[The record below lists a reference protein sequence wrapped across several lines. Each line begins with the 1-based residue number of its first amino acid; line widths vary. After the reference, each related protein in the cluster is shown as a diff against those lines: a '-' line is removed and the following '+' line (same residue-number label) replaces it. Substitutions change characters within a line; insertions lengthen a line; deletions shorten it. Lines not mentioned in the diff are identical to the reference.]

1 MHDEHR
7 EVSQDSGRNETTIMF
22 LDLTAFTALNDTH
35 GDDTAVA
42 VVDLFVVAVER
53 AIAGHGRIVKTLGDG
68 VLLQIRD
75 PAAAVQVAQAVN
87 AHLHD
92 HDRTPELTGGASTG
106 PVVERDGDVL
116 GATVNLASRL
126 AGLATTG
133 ELWMTEAPARAAS
146 AAGWSVEFLGPKSVR
161 GLRRPVN
168 VHRARLC
175 EPDGCVTD
183 PICGMRISPG
193 PTTPTAVLDTRQV
206 WFCSPD
212 CRRQSGT
219 DSTQPDPTN
228 QVAPAPRPPNRIRE
242 GPLMNRASRRRTPPA
257 IAQIIEI
264 ALADARSAD
273 DPWPSLERAHVASQ
287 PWAWPHTRVHA
298 IMLATAWRQGD
309 HHEVLGQFIRLV
321 VAGPGSLTNRY
332 PPGNTGR
339 TTMGL
344 TEHGPVPPDLADA
357 LSSQ

>member
-7 EVSQDSGRNETTIMF
+7 EVNQDGGRNETTIMF

-42 VVDLFVVAVER
+42 IVDLFVVAVER

-68 VLLQIRD
+68 VLLQIHD

-126 AGLATTG
+126 AGLATAG

-146 AAGWSVEFLGPKSVR
+146 AAGWSVELLGPTPVR
-161 GLRRPVN
+161 GLRLPVN

-175 EPDGCVTD
+175 DPDGCVTD
-183 PICGMRISPG
+183 PVCGMRISPG
-193 PTTPTAVLDTRQV
+193 LTTPTAVLDTRQV

-212 CRRQSGT
+212 CHRQSGT
-219 DSTQPDPTN
+219 DSTRPAEPSRTSTPTAEQN
-228 QVAPAPRPPNRIRE
+228 
-242 GPLMNRASRRRTPPA
+242 
-257 IAQIIEI
+257 
-264 ALADARSAD
+264 
-273 DPWPSLERAHVASQ
+273 H
-287 PWAWPHTRVHA
+287 
-298 IMLATAWRQGD
+298 
-309 HHEVLGQFIRLV
+309 
-321 VAGPGSLTNRY
+321 
-332 PPGNTGR
+332 GR
-339 TTMGL
+339 NL
-344 TEHGPVPPDLADA
+344 P
-357 LSSQ
+357 